1 MSLYVHRP
9 SVTDDTVAPEGDDT
23 FYALSPVPHLGF
35 DNPVDWQAE
44 AESYRL
50 KVQTVLEDQLLPGS
64 RAASVGRARL
74 HARDVPRPLPVARTA
89 RASPSSRASCNRPS
103 SAPTTCREEVPGSG
117 WWGRAP
123 IRAPGL
129 PGVIASA
136 EVLGKLVPDA
146 DAPSA
151 LPHEAG
157 RRMIAPADM
166 EHCRAAIRTGS
177 LSFHAASRLLPPRVR
192 DPALA
197 LYAFCRLADDEVDEH
212 DEKGR
217 AVLSLRDRL
226 DMAYRGRPAQRARGP
241 RLCRAGGGVRDA
253 ARPARGAAGR
263 AGLGCDG
270 RQYRT
275 FSGVLDYSA
284 RVAAAVGAMM
294 CVLMKV
300 RDADALAR
308 ACDLGLAMQ
317 LTNIAR
323 DVGEDARAG
332 RLYLPLDWF
341 DAAGLEPAAFL
352 RDPQPDPRVSR
363 MVRQLLAE
371 AESLYFRSEAGV
383 AALPADCRPGIF
395 AARRIYAG
403 IGAAVARNR
412 HDSITRRARTG
423 RGQKIGWLML
433 SVGQTGA
440 SLALPR
446 PARLHAAP
454 APEVAFLVEA
464 AARAPASP
472 GRAEALLSVL
482 AQLEAQDQRRR
493 GRAAGALSRG

>member
-1 MSLYVHRP
+1 MIS
-9 SVTDDTVAPEGDDT
+9 PE
-23 FYALSPVPHLGF
+23 
-35 DNPVDWQAE
+35 
-44 AESYRL
+44 
-50 KVQTVLEDQLLPGS
+50 
-64 RAASVGRARL
+64 
-74 HARDVPRPLPVARTA
+74 
-89 RASPSSRASCNRPS
+89 
-103 SAPTTCREEVPGSG
+103 
-117 WWGRAP
+117 
-123 IRAPGL
+123 
-129 PGVIASA
+129 
-136 EVLGKLVPDA
+136 
-146 DAPSA
+146 
-151 LPHEAG
+151 
-157 RRMIAPADM
+157 DM
-166 EHCRAAIRTGS
+166 AHCRAAIRTGS

-197 LYAFCRLADDEVDEH
+197 LYAFCRLADDEVDEGN
-212 DEKGR
+212 EKGR
-217 AVLSLRDRL
+217 AVLALRDRL
-226 DMAYRGRPAQRARGP
+226 DLAYRGRPRNAPEDRAFAALVEDFDMP
-241 RLCRAGGGVRDA
+241 RALPEALLEGLAWDA
-253 ARPARGAAGR
+253 T
-263 AGLGCDG
+263 G

-275 FSGVLDYSA
+275 LSGVLDYSA

-294 CVLMKV
+294 CVLMRV

-332 RLYLPLDWF
+332 RLYLPLEWMQ
-341 DAAGLEPAAFL
+341 AEGVEPAAFL
-352 RDPQPDPRVSR
+352 RDPRPDPRVAR

-383 AALPADCRPGIF
+383 ATLPADCRPGIF

-412 HDSITRRARTG
+412 FDSVSRRARTG

-454 APEVAFLVEA
+454 APEVAFLVQA
-464 AARAPASP
+464 AARAPAAQ
-472 GRAEALLSVL
+472 GRADALLSVL

-493 GRAAGALSRG
+493 QRSGGALSRG